1 MRQCEIMFN
10 FVFNNRQGES
20 SSHVLVARMPQFMYV
35 VIKYEQ
41 AAPGHRRI
49 RNAQIYTRYVYAVKK
64 VQV

>member
-41 AAPGHRRI
+41 AAQRRVCM
-49 RNAQIYTRYVYAVKK
+49 QCTD
-64 VQV
+64 